1 MKDRISVDP
10 KIHFGKPCV
19 AGTRI
24 PVQDVLELVREG
36 LSFSEII
43 GDYYSDLSVE
53 DIQACIQFA
62 IDTLSAEEIHLA
74 TPSS

>member
-19 AGTRI
+19 TGTRI

-36 LSFSEII
+36 ISFIEII
-43 GDYYSDLSVE
+43 GDYYPDLSVE
-53 DIQACIQFA
+53 DIQACVQFA
-62 IDTLSAEEIHLA
+62 IDTLSAEEIRLA

>member
-36 LSFSEII
+36 ISFSEII
-43 GDYYSDLSVE
+43 SDYYPVLTVE
-53 DIQACIQFA
+53 DIQACIL
-62 IDTLSAEEIHLA
+62 TRLA
-74 TPSS
+74 A

>member
-24 PVQDVLELVREG
+24 PVQSVLELVREG
-36 LSFSEII
+36 TTFSEII
-43 GDYYSDLSVE
+43 ADYYPDLTVD
-53 DIQACIQFA
+53 DIRACIQFA

-74 TPSS
+74 QPTP

>member
-36 LSFSEII
+36 ISFSEII
-43 GDYYSDLSVE
+43 ADYYSDLSVE
-53 DIQACIQFA
+53 DIQACVQFA
-62 IDTLSAEEIHLA
+62 IDTVSLEEIH
-74 TPSS
+74 